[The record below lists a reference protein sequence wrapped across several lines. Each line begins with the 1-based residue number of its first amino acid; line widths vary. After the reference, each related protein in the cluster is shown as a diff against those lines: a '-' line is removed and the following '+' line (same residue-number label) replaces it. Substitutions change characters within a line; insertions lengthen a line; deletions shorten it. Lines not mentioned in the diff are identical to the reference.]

1 MNKKYNPENKK
12 IKSENKSMCPIHQLV
27 SLLSGPWTIYIL
39 WLIKT
44 HKTRRFGELK
54 KAMPLISAKMLTQR
68 LRMLE
73 NEDIINRKQ
82 EDTIPPKVTYSLTK
96 KGKELGGL
104 IDAINSL
111 ATKWYIKK

>member
-1 MNKKYNPENKK
+1 MKKTKEKENKLATK
-12 IKSENKSMCPIHQLV
+12 NKSICPIHQLV

-44 HKTRRFGELK
+44 NKTQRFGELR
-54 KAMPLISAKMLTQR
+54 KAMPLVSAKMLTQR

-73 NEDIINRKQ
+73 KEEILDREQSNS
-82 EDTIPPKVTYSLTK
+82 IPPKVTYSLTK
-96 KGKELGGL
+96 KGKELGSL
-104 IDAINSL
+104 IDEVNSL